1 MGERRLLF
9 HYPSIPAKFGLCV
22 TPTPSIGGDVVTASA
37 VPDCFLKR
45 EESDLKYH
53 RPSSLRRHTISLTR
67 DIVESVRE
75 TGSAAV
81 ILPKTIMNVLSSRAC
96 RSELR
101 YTFGKTNHGGPTR
114 NLHLLHTFEIQLW
127 ETIVTLLHF
136 HCKILLTRNNKI
148 AIHFQRQS
156 NL

>member
-1 MGERRLLF
+1 M
-9 HYPSIPAKFGLCV
+9 K
-22 TPTPSIGGDVVTASA
+22 PTVQTFYFL
-37 VPDCFLKR
+37 DCFLKR

-101 YTFGKTNHGGPTR
+101 HTFGKTNHGGPTR
-114 NLHLLHTFEIQLW
+114 ILHLLHMFEIQLW
-127 ETIVTLLHF
+127 EMIVTLLH
-136 HCKILLTRNNKI
+136 IR
-148 AIHFQRQS
+148 
-156 NL
+156 

>member
-1 MGERRLLF
+1 M
-9 HYPSIPAKFGLCV
+9 SIMK
-22 TPTPSIGGDVVTASA
+22 PTVQTFYSL
-37 VPDCFLKR
+37 DCFLKR

-101 YTFGKTNHGGPTR
+101 STFGKTNHGGPTR
-114 NLHLLHTFEIQLW
+114 ILHLLHMFEIQLW
-127 ETIVTLLHF
+127 EMIVTLLHF
-136 HCKILLTRNNKI
+136 R
-148 AIHFQRQS
+148 
-156 NL
+156 

>member
-1 MGERRLLF
+1 MKPTVQTF
-9 HYPSIPAKFGLCV
+9 HFL
-22 TPTPSIGGDVVTASA
+22 
-37 VPDCFLKR
+37 DCFLKR

-53 RPSSLRRHTISLTR
+53 RPSSLRRHTLSLTR

-101 YTFGKTNHGGPTR
+101 YTFGKTNQGGPTGYFTWCIT
-114 NLHLLHTFEIQLW
+114 LKFKLW
-127 ETIVTLLHF
+127 EMNVH
-136 HCKILLTRNNKI
+136 R
-148 AIHFQRQS
+148 
-156 NL
+156 